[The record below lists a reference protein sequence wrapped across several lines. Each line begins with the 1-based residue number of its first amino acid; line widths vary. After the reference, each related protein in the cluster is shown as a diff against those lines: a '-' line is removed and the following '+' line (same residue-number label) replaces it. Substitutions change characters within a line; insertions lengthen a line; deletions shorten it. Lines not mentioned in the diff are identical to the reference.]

1 MLDRLKETEFY
12 QELATV
18 MKTNSTMLTGF
29 AAVLIMVSG
38 VAVVDHT
45 ERWWV
50 PVVSLTVFSL
60 VVFLFMNFRVII
72 KAIGSTVVTVML
84 SSFAFTGGSL
94 ADRFGLGGLVWVG
107 MIWALFFGTLAWSY
121 GFQSGRS
128 RWAPIM
134 LAQFVSFSAAYTLIL
149 GSLPVA
155 WSALAGAVLGFVT
168 FIVGYTVFGR
178 TRFRAKSTP
187 VNFLDDELAA
197 TFVEGAENL
206 GWEATPMPGKG
217 DTGSVL
223 VWNDERAYLLHP
235 IKMTTPFG
243 TIGKRSQS
251 LSYRRKS
258 ITPWLNHLIYHR
270 IPLWRSR
277 GADITLVLVD
287 LNRRNSESMKVI
299 AQPVPD
305 SNRFVPVCVAPISRK
320 RSPQKVER
328 MLKDVDSTMEP
339 MKRDLT
345 GKQLKALAGI
355 GVEDAPTDE
364 VSDAAEEAAVV
375 TSTANSEG
383 DTDSIEES

>member
-1 MLDRLKETEFY
+1 
-12 QELATV
+12 
-18 MKTNSTMLTGF
+18 
-29 AAVLIMVSG
+29 
-38 VAVVDHT
+38 
-45 ERWWV
+45 
-50 PVVSLTVFSL
+50 
-60 VVFLFMNFRVII
+60 
-72 KAIGSTVVTVML
+72 
-84 SSFAFTGGSL
+84 
-94 ADRFGLGGLVWVG
+94 
-107 MIWALFFGTLAWSY
+107 
-121 GFQSGRS
+121 
-128 RWAPIM
+128 
-134 LAQFVSFSAAYTLIL
+134 
-149 GSLPVA
+149 
-155 WSALAGAVLGFVT
+155 
-168 FIVGYTVFGR
+168 
-178 TRFRAKSTP
+178 
-187 VNFLDDELAA
+187 
-197 TFVEGAENL
+197 
-206 GWEATPMPGKG
+206 MPGKG
-217 DTGSVL
+217 DAGSVL

-328 MLKDVDSTMEP
+328 MLKDVDSTMGS

-355 GVEDAPTDE
+355 GVKNVPTDE